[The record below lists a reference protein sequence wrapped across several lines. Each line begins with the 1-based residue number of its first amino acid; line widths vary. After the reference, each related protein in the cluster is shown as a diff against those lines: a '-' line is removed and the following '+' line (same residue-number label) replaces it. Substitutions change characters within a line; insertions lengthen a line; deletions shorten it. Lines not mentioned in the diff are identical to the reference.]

1 MGLPFV
7 QCFYLLIGALYL
19 FIPVMGRIGAGL
31 NSEVLISIMASLLFA
46 LLIGYVTPLI
56 LLVKK
61 IEYIFKLLIGIFL
74 MSIAV
79 LLLTRFGFPY
89 SGEQNFLAPQ
99 KFMLAVSRVQLLP

>member
-19 FIPVMGRIGAGL
+19 FIPVMGRIGAGF
-31 NSEVLISIMASLLFA
+31 NSEILMAVMTSLMFSLL
-46 LLIGYVTPLI
+46 ICYVIPLI
-56 LLVKK
+56 LILKRV
-61 IEYIFKLLIGIFL
+61 EYVFKLLIGIFL

-89 SGEQNFLAPQ
+89 SGESNFLAPQ
-99 KFMLAVSRVQLLP
+99 KFMLAVSFQ